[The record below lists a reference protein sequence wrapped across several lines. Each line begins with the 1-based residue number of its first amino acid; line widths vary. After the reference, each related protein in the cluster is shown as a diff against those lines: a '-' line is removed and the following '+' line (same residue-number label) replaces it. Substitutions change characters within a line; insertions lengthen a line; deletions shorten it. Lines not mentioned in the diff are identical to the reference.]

1 MTLTL
6 ADVFA
11 LTCLPPM
18 GASAHGLMASDI
30 DPEDD
35 ILKGITLSYNDFIKE
50 VKGASNSNVTYKEEC
65 CFYLFWICKF
75 FTCTSS
81 KLVINYYL
89 PIAWLLANGVCVD
102 LGSFILGEL
111 FRAMFLLSTDPKQ
124 SHGGP
129 MWLMQ
134 MWAYSYFPSIAPEMH
149 PTIVP

>member
-50 VKGASNSNVTYKEEC
+50 VKGASNSKEEC

-89 PIAWLLANGVCVD
+89 PIA
-102 LGSFILGEL
+102 
-111 FRAMFLLSTDPKQ
+111 
-124 SHGGP
+124 
-129 MWLMQ
+129 
-134 MWAYSYFPSIAPEMH
+134 
-149 PTIVP
+149 